1 MNKYTE
7 YKLNLYL
14 LMKVPQYLFS
24 KESIRK
30 MVSHFFD
37 PVTLAFFVFENRRDS
52 EKIEKT

>member
-37 PVTLAFFVFENRRDS
+37 PVTLAFFVFENR
-52 EKIEKT
+52 